1 MIQLILILTIII
13 DLAVI
18 FSLIYVLIL
27 ARPSAKPPKSAAL
40 LCDYAHRGL
49 HGNGIPENSLAAF
62 ALACERGFAIELD
75 VHLSADKEVVV
86 FHDATLER
94 MTGNS
99 AKIGELTYTELR
111 KLKLADTDEYIP
123 TLKEVLAL
131 VNGRVPLLVELK
143 GENTD
148 TSLCPKVAEILRGYS
163 GEYCIESFNPM
174 LLSAMRKELPDAY
187 FGLLYT
193 NVCREKNNRSL
204 LSIALTGMALNVL
217 ARPNFIAFDYRD
229 RNSFPVKLTTRFYRA
244 PKFVWTIRS
253 DDELAIARQNGECPI
268 FEHCN
273 SGQTPPTFP

>member
-13 DLAVI
+13 DLAVVL
-18 FSLIYVLIL
+18 SLIYVLIL
-27 ARPSAKPPKSAAL
+27 ARPSAKQPKSAAL
-40 LCDYAHRGL
+40 LCEYAHRGL
-49 HGNGIPENSLAAF
+49 HGDGIPENSLAAF
-62 ALACERGFAIELD
+62 KLARDKGFAIELD
-75 VHLSADKEVVV
+75 VHLSADKEVMV

-94 MTGNS
+94 MTGNL
-99 AKIGELTYTELR
+99 AKINELTCAELQ
-111 KLKLADTDEYIP
+111 KLTLAGTDEHIP
-123 TLKEVLAL
+123 TFKEVLEL
-131 VNGRVPLLVELK
+131 IDGKVPLLVELK

-148 TSLCPKVAEILRGYS
+148 TSLCPEVAKLLREYS

-174 LLSAMRKELPDAY
+174 LLSAMRKQLPDAY
-187 FGLLYT
+187 YGLLYT
-193 NVCREKNNRSL
+193 NVCREKNNKSL

-229 RNSFPVKLTTRFYRA
+229 RDSFPVKLTTRFWRA

-273 SGQTPPTFP
+273 KK